1 MIAQL
6 QKHVRLWFLTAIAL
20 LAAVP
25 PAIARDFTYEY
36 AGQTLTY
43 TVLSEED
50 KTCETK
56 QGTPRIE
63 LDGQSVPAHA
73 GNDVRGAVVIPET
86 ISDGVNSYTV
96 TTIGEYSFY
105 DCYGLKSITIPSS
118 VTSIGEYSFSRCFGL
133 TSISI
138 PNSVTTIGT
147 MAFYDCSALTSIEL
161 PNSLTTIGEYSFY
174 RCIGLT
180 SIELPSSVTTIGA
193 WAFAECSE
201 LTSIELPNS
210 LTTIGESSFFTC
222 SGLKSIAIP
231 SSVTTIGAW
240 AFFGCTALTSIEI
253 PSSVTSIGGYV
264 FKKCTAMTS
273 VVYNSDAF
281 GEGLF
286 LDSPVSDLTI
296 GGTTARG
303 FDIHGLRRLTLTDN
317 VTSIGWG
324 AFSGFSGLTSLEL
337 PGSVTTIGESAF
349 YGCSGLTS
357 LEIPS
362 SVTTIGGAAFYG
374 CSGLSSIEIPNS
386 VSAIGN
392 YVFRNCDGLTSVIYN
407 SDAFGE
413 LLFLDS
419 PVSDLTIG
427 GTTVPNHMVDY
438 FGIIKES
445 LKELTLTDKVTTIGD
460 SAFVDC
466 IGLTSVGIPSS
477 VTTIGQSAFNGC
489 SSLTSIEIPSSV
501 TTIGQ
506 SAFEGCSGLSSIE
519 IPSSVT
525 TIGSSVFRY
534 CDGLT
539 SVVYNSD
546 AYGNNLFDGC
556 PISDLTI
563 GGTIAYGFGIDG
575 KGIEGLKRLTLTD
588 KVTTIRERAFYGCSG
603 LTSLEIPSSVTTI
616 GNIAFSGCTGLTSVE
631 IPDSVTTIGD
641 GAFYGCHGLTS
652 VELPNSLTTIG
663 QSTFSGCSSLTSIE
677 IPNSVSAIGGF
688 AFSGCSELTSVVYN
702 SDAFGEQLFQSSPV
716 SDLTIG
722 GNTVPNGMVFYFG
735 IKESLKVLTL
745 TDKITTIGE
754 RAFSGCSGLTSLE
767 IPSSVTTIG
776 QSAFEGC
783 SGLTSIEIPNTVS
796 AIGNYVFRN
805 CDGLTSVVYNSDA
818 FGDGLFQSSPVSD
831 LTIGGTTVPN
841 NMVGDW
847 GIRESL
853 KELMITGKVT
863 TIGDYAFRDCTALT
877 SLELPSS
884 LTTIGD
890 NAFYGCSGLT
900 SVEIPGSVITIGT
913 SAFRD
918 CTALTSL
925 ELPSSLTTIG
935 ISAFSGC
942 TGLTSVGLRSS
953 VTAISDYAFY
963 GCTALTSIELPDS
976 LTTIGNKAFSGCTSL
991 TSVGLR
997 SSVTTIG
1004 NHAFYGCTALTSI
1017 EFPGSITTIGERAFY
1032 ACSGLT
1038 SIEIPSSVTTIGS
1051 YAFCVCSN
1059 LTSVIYNSDA
1069 YAEGIF
1075 NSCYQV
1081 TDVTFGGTTIPNKV
1095 ADTLFGSESYI
1106 KTRLKNITFTD
1117 NVSSIGEQAFE
1128 GCGNIETISFA
1139 SVTPPEANQNEFSEL
1154 WRSARIVVPG
1164 DALTTYLDSAPYNRF
1179 YKWGTVE
1186 EPEGY
1191 SDGVFAYVFTEN
1203 PPAAYI
1209 MADESYR
1216 EAGPA
1221 LTVPLRTNKGTTIY
1235 PIKGILPGAFHYC
1248 TNLNSVKIG
1257 NNVELI
1263 GYNAF
1268 ASCNALTSVEIPNS
1282 VITIGGGAF
1291 NGCSGL
1297 TSIEIPNSVTTIGDT
1312 AFSNCYGLTSLEIPN
1327 SVATIGYGAFMG
1339 NYKVSEL
1346 TLSSGLK
1353 TIGVAAFQGCARITD
1368 VVIPPFVT
1376 EIGASAFAGTGLKTV
1391 KIGCRVTSIG
1401 ANAFAQV
1408 NDMTGIYVTAMAP
1421 PTAENTSFSNYS
1433 MPLYVVPG
1441 TISLYENA
1449 SPCWYRFYD
1458 EGSISEQTPVTEVTV
1473 EDMLLAGAK
1482 PGDTFQIK
1490 SGVVPAE
1497 ATLPHLFYVS
1507 SNPDVVQV
1515 THEGLVTIMEPQA
1528 TNDEEIE
1535 TYSYREPADVE
1546 IRVYSMYDDVAPAVI
1561 KFDISTGVDDIVI
1574 GDASGEIDRSLPYEV
1589 YNLNG
1594 QMVGTDRSNLAN
1606 GIYIVR
1612 QGSKVQKIAV
1622 K

>member
-1 MIAQL
+1 MRYIPPTHSFSTSLIPPHTNHKSPKQNTRQMIAQL

-56 QGTPRIE
+56 QGANNY
-63 LDGQSVPAHA
+63 S
-73 GNDVRGAVVIPET
+73 GNYVRGEVIIPECVF
-86 ISDGVNSYTV
+86 DGADTYTV
-96 TTIGEYSFY
+96 TTIGENSFY
-105 DCYGLKSITIPSS
+105 HQTGLTSVKIPNTVITIGSNAFYRCEDLTSIEIPSS
-118 VTSIGEYSFSRCFGL
+118 VTIIGDKAFMSCTGL
-133 TSISI
+133 TSIEI
-138 PNSVTTIGT
+138 HNSVTTIGSF
-147 MAFYDCSALTSIEL
+147 AFWNCKALTSIE
-161 PNSLTTIGEYSFY
+161 
-174 RCIGLT
+174 
-180 SIELPSSVTTIGA
+180 
-193 WAFAECSE
+193 
-201 LTSIELPNS
+201 
-210 LTTIGESSFFTC
+210 
-222 SGLKSIAIP
+222 IP
-231 SSVTTIGAW
+231 SSVTTIGER
-240 AFFGCTALTSIEI
+240 AFAECYGLTSIEI
-253 PSSVTSIGGYV
+253 PSSVTSIGSSA
-264 FKKCTAMTS
+264 FQSCTSLSSVIYNCDVTGNNLFLNSPVRDFTFGGAVVPDEMVRLLCINSVEDFTFSSPVTTIGKSAFSGISGLTSIEIPNTVTTIGESAFSGSPGLTSIEIPSTVTTIGKNAFWGCSNLTS
-273 VVYNSDAF
+273 VINNSDAYAIDMF
-281 GEGLF
+281 VN
-286 LDSPVSDLTI
+286 SPVSDLTI
-296 GGTTARG
+296 GGTIVPDFMAR
-303 FDIHGLRRLTLTDN
+303 DIGVWESLKRLTLTDKVIASGEHAFDGCTGLISVKIPN
-317 VTSIGWG
+317 TVITIGSN
-324 AFSGFSGLTSLEL
+324 AFKSCVGLTSVGL
-337 PGSVTTIGESAF
+337 PGSVTTICNKAFYGCTGLTSVAIPNSVTTIGESAF
-349 YGCSGLTS
+349 WGCTGL
-357 LEIPS
+357 
-362 SVTTIGGAAFYG
+362 
-374 CSGLSSIEIPNS
+374 N
-386 VSAIGN
+386 
-392 YVFRNCDGLTSVIYN
+392 
-407 SDAFGE
+407 
-413 LLFLDS
+413 
-419 PVSDLTIG
+419 
-427 GTTVPNHMVDY
+427 
-438 FGIIKES
+438 
-445 LKELTLTDKVTTIGD
+445 
-460 SAFVDC
+460 
-466 IGLTSVGIPSS
+466 
-477 VTTIGQSAFNGC
+477 
-489 SSLTSIEIPSSV
+489 SIEIPSSV
-501 TTIGQ
+501 TTIGKW
-506 SAFEGCSGLSSIE
+506 AFARCSN
-519 IPSSVT
+519 
-525 TIGSSVFRY
+525 
-534 CDGLT
+534 LT

-546 AYGNNLFDGC
+546 ACESSIF
-556 PISDLTI
+556 
-563 GGTIAYGFGIDG
+563 
-575 KGIEGLKRLTLTD
+575 TD
-588 KVTTIRERAFYGCSG
+588 
-603 LTSLEIPSSVTTI
+603 
-616 GNIAFSGCTGLTSVE
+616 
-631 IPDSVTTIGD
+631 
-641 GAFYGCHGLTS
+641 
-652 VELPNSLTTIG
+652 
-663 QSTFSGCSSLTSIE
+663 
-677 IPNSVSAIGGF
+677 
-688 AFSGCSELTSVVYN
+688 
-702 SDAFGEQLFQSSPV
+702 SPV

-722 GNTVPNGMVFYFG
+722 MATVPELMATHFG
-735 IKESLKVLTL
+735 IVASLIRLSF
-745 TDKITTIGE
+745 TD
-754 RAFSGCSGLTSLE
+754 
-767 IPSSVTTIG
+767 
-776 QSAFEGC
+776 
-783 SGLTSIEIPNTVS
+783 
-796 AIGNYVFRN
+796 
-805 CDGLTSVVYNSDA
+805 
-818 FGDGLFQSSPVSD
+818 
-831 LTIGGTTVPN
+831 
-841 NMVGDW
+841 
-847 GIRESL
+847 
-853 KELMITGKVT
+853 KVT
-863 TIGDYAFRDCTALT
+863 TIGEDAF
-877 SLELPSS
+877 
-884 LTTIGD
+884 
-890 NAFYGCSGLT
+890 NGCVGLT
-900 SVEIPGSVITIGT
+900 SVDLPG
-913 SAFRD
+913 
-918 CTALTSL
+918 
-925 ELPSSLTTIG
+925 
-935 ISAFSGC
+935 
-942 TGLTSVGLRSS
+942 
-953 VTAISDYAFY
+953 
-963 GCTALTSIELPDS
+963 
-976 LTTIGNKAFSGCTSL
+976 
-991 TSVGLR
+991 
-997 SSVTTIG
+997 SVTTIG
-1004 NHAFYGCTALTSI
+1004 NSAFYGCT
-1017 EFPGSITTIGERAFY
+1017 
-1032 ACSGLT
+1032 GLT
-1038 SIEIPSSVTTIGS
+1038 SIEIPSSVTTIG
-1051 YAFCVCSN
+1051 
-1059 LTSVIYNSDA
+1059 
-1069 YAEGIF
+1069 
-1075 NSCYQV
+1075 
-1081 TDVTFGGTTIPNKV
+1081 KW
-1095 ADTLFGSESYI
+1095 
-1106 KTRLKNITFTD
+1106 
-1117 NVSSIGEQAFE
+1117 AFE

-1164 DALTTYLDSAPYNRF
+1164 DALTTYLDFAPYNRF

-1186 EPEGY
+1186 EPEGH

-1297 TSIEIPNSVTTIGDT
+1297 TSIEIPNSVTTIGYN

-1346 TLSSGLK
+1346 TLGSGLK

>member
-20 LAAVP
+20 LAVVP

-56 QGTPRIE
+56 AGYTP
-63 LDGQSVPAHA
+63 SA
-73 GNDVRGAVVIPET
+73 GNPVSGAVVIPET
-86 ISDGVNSYTV
+86 VSDGTDTYTV
-96 TTIGEYSFY
+96 TTIGENSFY
-105 DCYGLKSITIPSS
+105 YQTGLTSVKIPNTVITIGSNAFYRCEDLTSIEIPSS
-118 VTSIGEYSFSRCFGL
+118 VTIIGDKAFTSCTGL
-133 TSISI
+133 TSIEI
-138 PNSVTTIGT
+138 HNSVTTIGSF
-147 MAFYDCSALTSIEL
+147 AFWNCKALTSIE
-161 PNSLTTIGEYSFY
+161 
-174 RCIGLT
+174 
-180 SIELPSSVTTIGA
+180 
-193 WAFAECSE
+193 
-201 LTSIELPNS
+201 
-210 LTTIGESSFFTC
+210 
-222 SGLKSIAIP
+222 IP
-231 SSVTTIGAW
+231 SSVTTIGER
-240 AFFGCTALTSIEI
+240 AFAECYGLTSIEI
-253 PSSVTSIGGYV
+253 PSSVTSIGSSA
-264 FKKCTAMTS
+264 FQSCTSLSSVIYNCDVTGNNLFLNSPVRDFTFGGAVVPDEMVRLLCIYSVEDFTFSSPVTTIGKSAFSGISGLTSIEIPNTVTTIGESAFSGSPGLTSIEIPSTVTTIGKNAFWGCSNLTS
-273 VVYNSDAF
+273 VINNSDAYAIDMF
-281 GEGLF
+281 VN
-286 LDSPVSDLTI
+286 SPVSDLTI
-296 GGTTARG
+296 GGTIVPDFMAR
-303 FDIHGLRRLTLTDN
+303 DIGVWESLKRLTLTDK
-317 VTSIGWG
+317 VIAIGEH
-324 AFSGFSGLTSLEL
+324 AFDGCTGLISVKIPNTVITIGSNAFKSCVGLTSVGL
-337 PGSVTTIGESAF
+337 PGSVTTIGNKAF
-349 YGCSGLTS
+349 YGCTGLTS
-357 LEIPS
+357 
-362 SVTTIGGAAFYG
+362 VA
-374 CSGLSSIEIPNS
+374 IPNS
-386 VSAIGN
+386 VK
-392 YVFRNCDGLTSVIYN
+392 
-407 SDAFGE
+407 
-413 LLFLDS
+413 
-419 PVSDLTIG
+419 TIG
-427 GTTVPNHMVDY
+427 
-438 FGIIKES
+438 E
-445 LKELTLTDKVTTIGD
+445 
-460 SAFVDC
+460 SAFWGC
-466 IGLTSVGIPSS
+466 TGL
-477 VTTIGQSAFNGC
+477 N
-489 SSLTSIEIPSSV
+489 SIEIPSSV
-501 TTIGQ
+501 TTIGGW
-506 SAFEGCSGLSSIE
+506 AFAGCSN
-519 IPSSVT
+519 
-525 TIGSSVFRY
+525 
-534 CDGLT
+534 LT
-539 SVVYNSD
+539 SVVYNSE
-546 AYGNNLFDGC
+546 AC
-556 PISDLTI
+556 ES
-563 GGTIAYGFGIDG
+563 GIFKD
-575 KGIEGLKRLTLTD
+575 
-588 KVTTIRERAFYGCSG
+588 
-603 LTSLEIPSSVTTI
+603 
-616 GNIAFSGCTGLTSVE
+616 
-631 IPDSVTTIGD
+631 
-641 GAFYGCHGLTS
+641 
-652 VELPNSLTTIG
+652 
-663 QSTFSGCSSLTSIE
+663 
-677 IPNSVSAIGGF
+677 
-688 AFSGCSELTSVVYN
+688 
-702 SDAFGEQLFQSSPV
+702 SPV

-722 GNTVPNGMVFYFG
+722 M
-735 IKESLKVLTL
+735 
-745 TDKITTIGE
+745 
-754 RAFSGCSGLTSLE
+754 
-767 IPSSVTTIG
+767 
-776 QSAFEGC
+776 
-783 SGLTSIEIPNTVS
+783 
-796 AIGNYVFRN
+796 
-805 CDGLTSVVYNSDA
+805 
-818 FGDGLFQSSPVSD
+818 
-831 LTIGGTTVPN
+831 TTVPKS
-841 NMVGDW
+841 MATHF
-847 GIRESL
+847 GIVASL
-853 KELMITGKVT
+853 IRLSFTDKVT
-863 TIGDYAFRDCTALT
+863 TIGEDAF
-877 SLELPSS
+877 
-884 LTTIGD
+884 
-890 NAFYGCSGLT
+890 NGCVGLT
-900 SVEIPGSVITIGT
+900 SVDLPGSV
-913 SAFRD
+913 
-918 CTALTSL
+918 
-925 ELPSSLTTIG
+925 TTLG
-935 ISAFSGC
+935 NS
-942 TGLTSVGLRSS
+942 
-953 VTAISDYAFY
+953 AFY
-963 GCTALTSIELPDS
+963 GCT
-976 LTTIGNKAFSGCTSL
+976 
-991 TSVGLR
+991 
-997 SSVTTIG
+997 
-1004 NHAFYGCTALTSI
+1004 
-1017 EFPGSITTIGERAFY
+1017 
-1032 ACSGLT
+1032 GLT
-1038 SIEIPSSVTTIGS
+1038 SIEIPSSVTTIG
-1051 YAFCVCSN
+1051 
-1059 LTSVIYNSDA
+1059 
-1069 YAEGIF
+1069 
-1075 NSCYQV
+1075 
-1081 TDVTFGGTTIPNKV
+1081 KW
-1095 ADTLFGSESYI
+1095 
-1106 KTRLKNITFTD
+1106 
-1117 NVSSIGEQAFE
+1117 AFE

-1164 DALTTYLDSAPYNRF
+1164 DALTTYLDFAPYNRF

-1186 EPEGY
+1186 EPEGH

-1346 TLSSGLK
+1346 TLGSGLK

-1401 ANAFAQV
+1401 ANAFAQM

-1473 EDMLLAGAK
+1473 EDMLLAGAN

>member
-20 LAAVP
+20 LAVVP

-56 QGTPRIE
+56 AGYTP
-63 LDGQSVPAHA
+63 SA
-73 GNDVRGAVVIPET
+73 GNPVSGAVVIPET
-86 ISDGVNSYTV
+86 VSDGTDTYTV
-96 TTIGEYSFY
+96 IQIGVYAFYGCSDLTSITIPNSITTIGNLAFNGCS
-105 DCYGLKSITIPSS
+105 GLSSITIPSS
-118 VTSIGEYSFSRCFGL
+118 I
-133 TSISI
+133 
-138 PNSVTTIGT
+138 
-147 MAFYDCSALTSIEL
+147 
-161 PNSLTTIGEYSFY
+161 
-174 RCIGLT
+174 
-180 SIELPSSVTTIGA
+180 
-193 WAFAECSE
+193 
-201 LTSIELPNS
+201 
-210 LTTIGESSFFTC
+210 TTIGES
-222 SGLKSIAIP
+222 
-231 SSVTTIGAW
+231 
-240 AFFGCTALTSIEI
+240 
-253 PSSVTSIGGYV
+253 
-264 FKKCTAMTS
+264 
-273 VVYNSDAF
+273 
-281 GEGLF
+281 
-286 LDSPVSDLTI
+286 
-296 GGTTARG
+296 
-303 FDIHGLRRLTLTDN
+303 
-317 VTSIGWG
+317 
-324 AFSGFSGLTSLEL
+324 
-337 PGSVTTIGESAF
+337 
-349 YGCSGLTS
+349 
-357 LEIPS
+357 
-362 SVTTIGGAAFYG
+362 AFYG

-386 VSAIGN
+386 VTEIGN
-392 YVFRNCDGLTSVIYN
+392 YVFSNCHGLISVIYN
-407 SDAFGE
+407 SDALGE
-413 LLFLDS
+413 GLFQNS
-419 PVSDLTIG
+419 PVRDLTFGGTTASNIGIQGLKNITFTNNVTSIGDYAFSSCSELISVEIPESVTIIGEGAFARCIRLTSIQIPNSVTSIGNSVFSNCSNLTSVEIPNSVTAIGNRTFEQCSKLTFVEIPNSITSIGEFAFQSCSELTTVEIPNSVTSIGNGAFHYCSRLISMEIPNSVTTVGHSVFNDCSNLTKVVYNSDAAPASVLFYNSPITDFTFG
-427 GTTVPNHMVDY
+427 GTTVPENMAAL
-438 FGIIKES
+438 FGIKGLKSLTITDNVTSIGYRAFAGCTGLTYVEIPYSVTTIKHGVFSGCSNLTKVVYNSDAIPSPS
-445 LKELTLTDKVTTIGD
+445 LGDSFDGCPITNFTFGGTTVPKDMAALFGIKGLENLTLTLTDNVTKINDLAFNECAGLISVKISNSVSTISRNSFSGCTGLTSIEIPNSVITIGDYAFSGCTGLTTATLSDSVEEIGGHAFSDCSGLISVKIPNSVTTID
-460 SAFVDC
+460 SGVFSGCTGLTSIEIPNSVTTIDYGAFSGC
-466 IGLTSVGIPSS
+466 TGLTSVKLPDSVEKIGVYAFSDCTGLKSVQFSDSMTTILGNAFSGCTSLTSIEIPNSVTAIGNHTFSNCTALTSVVYNSNAYHNYIFQNAPIIDFTFGGTTVPDEMTEYFGIKGLKRLTLTDNVTVIGKYAFNSCVGLTSIEIPNS
-477 VTTIGQSAFNGC
+477 VTTIGEDAFYGC
-489 SSLTSIEIPSSV
+489 TGLTSIEIPSSI
-501 TTIGQ
+501 TTIGK
-506 SAFEGCSGLSSIE
+506 SAFDCCS
-519 IPSSVT
+519 
-525 TIGSSVFRY
+525 
-534 CDGLT
+534 GLT

-546 AYGNNLFDGC
+546 AYAMDIFRRC
-556 PISDLTI
+556 SISDFTF
-563 GGTIAYGFGIDG
+563 GGSAVPESMASIFGILD
-575 KGIEGLKRLTLTD
+575 LQRLTLTD
-588 KVTTIRERAFYGCSG
+588 NVTSIGKEAFRGCSG
-603 LTSLEIPSSVTTI
+603 I
-616 GNIAFSGCTGLTSVE
+616 N
-631 IPDSVTTIGD
+631 
-641 GAFYGCHGLTS
+641 
-652 VELPNSLTTIG
+652 
-663 QSTFSGCSSLTSIE
+663 SIE
-677 IPNSVSAIGGF
+677 IPNSV
-688 AFSGCSELTSVVYN
+688 
-702 SDAFGEQLFQSSPV
+702 
-716 SDLTIG
+716 
-722 GNTVPNGMVFYFG
+722 
-735 IKESLKVLTL
+735 
-745 TDKITTIGE
+745 TT
-754 RAFSGCSGLTSLE
+754 
-767 IPSSVTTIG
+767 
-776 QSAFEGC
+776 
-783 SGLTSIEIPNTVS
+783 
-796 AIGNYVFRN
+796 
-805 CDGLTSVVYNSDA
+805 
-818 FGDGLFQSSPVSD
+818 
-831 LTIGGTTVPN
+831 
-841 NMVGDW
+841 
-847 GIRESL
+847 
-853 KELMITGKVT
+853 
-863 TIGDYAFRDCTALT
+863 
-877 SLELPSS
+877 
-884 LTTIGD
+884 
-890 NAFYGCSGLT
+890 
-900 SVEIPGSVITIGT
+900 
-913 SAFRD
+913 
-918 CTALTSL
+918 
-925 ELPSSLTTIG
+925 
-935 ISAFSGC
+935 
-942 TGLTSVGLRSS
+942 
-953 VTAISDYAFY
+953 
-963 GCTALTSIELPDS
+963 
-976 LTTIGNKAFSGCTSL
+976 
-991 TSVGLR
+991 
-997 SSVTTIG
+997 
-1004 NHAFYGCTALTSI
+1004 
-1017 EFPGSITTIGERAFY
+1017 
-1032 ACSGLT
+1032 
-1038 SIEIPSSVTTIGS
+1038 
-1051 YAFCVCSN
+1051 
-1059 LTSVIYNSDA
+1059 
-1069 YAEGIF
+1069 
-1075 NSCYQV
+1075 
-1081 TDVTFGGTTIPNKV
+1081 
-1095 ADTLFGSESYI
+1095 
-1106 KTRLKNITFTD
+1106 
-1117 NVSSIGEQAFE
+1117 IGEQAFA
-1128 GCGNIETISFA
+1128 GCGNIETITFA

-1164 DALTTYLDSAPYNRF
+1164 DALTTYLDFAPYNRF

-1186 EPEGY
+1186 EPEGH

-1346 TLSSGLK
+1346 TLGSGLK

-1401 ANAFAQV
+1401 ANAFAQM

-1421 PTAENTSFSNYS
+1421 PTAENTSFNNYS

-1473 EDMLLAGAK
+1473 EDMLLAGAN

>member
-56 QGTPRIE
+56 QGANNY
-63 LDGQSVPAHA
+63 S
-73 GNDVRGAVVIPET
+73 GNYVRGEVIIPECVF
-86 ISDGVNSYTV
+86 DGADTYTV
-96 TTIGEYSFY
+96 TTIGENSFY
-105 DCYGLKSITIPSS
+105 YQTGLTSVKIPNTVITIGSNAFYRCEDLTSIEIPSS
-118 VTSIGEYSFSRCFGL
+118 VTIIGDKAFTSCTGL
-133 TSISI
+133 TSIEI
-138 PNSVTTIGT
+138 HNSVTTIGSF
-147 MAFYDCSALTSIEL
+147 AFWNCKALTSIE
-161 PNSLTTIGEYSFY
+161 
-174 RCIGLT
+174 
-180 SIELPSSVTTIGA
+180 
-193 WAFAECSE
+193 
-201 LTSIELPNS
+201 
-210 LTTIGESSFFTC
+210 
-222 SGLKSIAIP
+222 IP
-231 SSVTTIGAW
+231 SSVTTIGER
-240 AFFGCTALTSIEI
+240 AFAECYGLTSIEI
-253 PSSVTSIGGYV
+253 PSSVTSIGSSA
-264 FKKCTAMTS
+264 FQSCTSLSSVIYNCDVTGNNLFLNSPVRDFTFGGAVVPDEMVRLLCINSVEDFTFSSPVTTIGERAFSGISGLTSIEIPNTVTTIGESAFSGSPGLTSIEIPSTVTTIGKNAFWGCSNLTS
-273 VVYNSDAF
+273 VINNSDAYAIDMF
-281 GEGLF
+281 VN
-286 LDSPVSDLTI
+286 SPVSDLTI
-296 GGTTARG
+296 GGTIVPDFMAR
-303 FDIHGLRRLTLTDN
+303 DIGVWESLKRLTLTDK
-317 VTSIGWG
+317 VIAIGEH
-324 AFSGFSGLTSLEL
+324 AFDGCTGLISVKIPNTVITIGSNAFKSCVGLTSVGL
-337 PGSVTTIGESAF
+337 PGSVTTIGNKAF
-349 YGCSGLTS
+349 YGCTGLTS
-357 LEIPS
+357 
-362 SVTTIGGAAFYG
+362 VA
-374 CSGLSSIEIPNS
+374 IPNS
-386 VSAIGN
+386 VK
-392 YVFRNCDGLTSVIYN
+392 
-407 SDAFGE
+407 
-413 LLFLDS
+413 
-419 PVSDLTIG
+419 TIG
-427 GTTVPNHMVDY
+427 
-438 FGIIKES
+438 E
-445 LKELTLTDKVTTIGD
+445 
-460 SAFVDC
+460 SAFWGC
-466 IGLTSVGIPSS
+466 TGL
-477 VTTIGQSAFNGC
+477 N
-489 SSLTSIEIPSSV
+489 SIEIPSSV
-501 TTIGQ
+501 TTIGEW
-506 SAFEGCSGLSSIE
+506 AFARCSN
-519 IPSSVT
+519 
-525 TIGSSVFRY
+525 
-534 CDGLT
+534 LT

-546 AYGNNLFDGC
+546 ACESSIF
-556 PISDLTI
+556 
-563 GGTIAYGFGIDG
+563 
-575 KGIEGLKRLTLTD
+575 TD
-588 KVTTIRERAFYGCSG
+588 
-603 LTSLEIPSSVTTI
+603 
-616 GNIAFSGCTGLTSVE
+616 
-631 IPDSVTTIGD
+631 
-641 GAFYGCHGLTS
+641 
-652 VELPNSLTTIG
+652 
-663 QSTFSGCSSLTSIE
+663 
-677 IPNSVSAIGGF
+677 
-688 AFSGCSELTSVVYN
+688 
-702 SDAFGEQLFQSSPV
+702 SPV

-722 GNTVPNGMVFYFG
+722 MATVPELMAHHFG
-735 IKESLKVLTL
+735 IVPSLIRLSFADKV
-745 TDKITTIGE
+745 TTIG
-754 RAFSGCSGLTSLE
+754 RNAFSGCASLTSVDLPGSVTTLGNSAFYGCAGLTSAT
-767 IPSSVTTIG
+767 IPNSVTTIG
-776 QSAFEGC
+776 E
-783 SGLTSIEIPNTVS
+783 
-796 AIGNYVFRN
+796 
-805 CDGLTSVVYNSDA
+805 
-818 FGDGLFQSSPVSD
+818 
-831 LTIGGTTVPN
+831 
-841 NMVGDW
+841 
-847 GIRESL
+847 
-853 KELMITGKVT
+853 
-863 TIGDYAFRDCTALT
+863 
-877 SLELPSS
+877 
-884 LTTIGD
+884 
-890 NAFYGCSGLT
+890 
-900 SVEIPGSVITIGT
+900 
-913 SAFRD
+913 
-918 CTALTSL
+918 
-925 ELPSSLTTIG
+925 
-935 ISAFSGC
+935 SAFSGC
-942 TGLTSVGLRSS
+942 T
-953 VTAISDYAFY
+953 
-963 GCTALTSIELPDS
+963 
-976 LTTIGNKAFSGCTSL
+976 
-991 TSVGLR
+991 
-997 SSVTTIG
+997 
-1004 NHAFYGCTALTSI
+1004 
-1017 EFPGSITTIGERAFY
+1017 
-1032 ACSGLT
+1032 GLT
-1038 SIEIPSSVTTIGS
+1038 SIEIPSSVTTIGGW
-1051 YAFCVCSN
+1051 AFAGCSN
-1059 LTSVIYNSDA
+1059 LTSVVYNSEA
-1069 YAEGIF
+1069 CESGIF
-1075 NSCYQV
+1075 KDSPV
-1081 TDVTFGGTTIPNKV
+1081 SDLTIGMTTVPKSMATHFGIVASLIRLSFTDKVTTIGEDAFNGCVGLTSVDLPGSV
-1095 ADTLFGSESYI
+1095 TTLGNSAFYGCTGLTSIEI
-1106 KTRLKNITFTD
+1106 P
-1117 NVSSIGEQAFE
+1117 SSVTTIGKWAFE
-1128 GCGNIETISFA
+1128 GCDNIETITFA

-1154 WRSARIVVPG
+1154 WRSARIVIPG
-1164 DALTTYLDSAPYNRF
+1164 DALTTYLDFAPYNRF

-1186 EPEGY
+1186 EPEGH

-1346 TLSSGLK
+1346 TLGSGLK
-1353 TIGVAAFQGCARITD
+1353 TIGVAAFQGCTRITD

-1458 EGSISEQTPVTEVTV
+1458 DGSISEQTPVTEVTV

>member
-1 MIAQL
+1 M
-6 QKHVRLWFLTAIAL
+6 RLWFLTAIAL

-56 QGTPRIE
+56 QGANNY
-63 LDGQSVPAHA
+63 S
-73 GNDVRGAVVIPET
+73 GNYVRGEVIIPECVF
-86 ISDGVNSYTV
+86 DGADTYTV
-96 TTIGEYSFY
+96 TTIGENSFY
-105 DCYGLKSITIPSS
+105 HQTGLTSVKIPNTVITIGSNAFYRCEDLTSIEIPSS
-118 VTSIGEYSFSRCFGL
+118 VTIIGDKAFMSCTGL
-133 TSISI
+133 TSIEI
-138 PNSVTTIGT
+138 HNSVTTIGSF
-147 MAFYDCSALTSIEL
+147 AFWNCKALTSIE
-161 PNSLTTIGEYSFY
+161 
-174 RCIGLT
+174 
-180 SIELPSSVTTIGA
+180 
-193 WAFAECSE
+193 
-201 LTSIELPNS
+201 
-210 LTTIGESSFFTC
+210 
-222 SGLKSIAIP
+222 IP
-231 SSVTTIGAW
+231 SSVTTIGER
-240 AFFGCTALTSIEI
+240 AFAECYGLTSIEI
-253 PSSVTSIGGYV
+253 PSSVTSIGSSA
-264 FKKCTAMTS
+264 FQSCTSLSSVIYNCDVTGNNLFLNSPVRDFTFGGAVVPDEMVRLLCINSVEDFTFSSPVTTIGKSAFSGISGLTSIEIPNTVTTIGESAFSGSPGLTSIEIPSTVTTIGKNAFWGCSNLTS
-273 VVYNSDAF
+273 VINNSDAYAIDMF
-281 GEGLF
+281 VN
-286 LDSPVSDLTI
+286 SPVSDLTI
-296 GGTTARG
+296 GGTIVPDFMAR
-303 FDIHGLRRLTLTDN
+303 DIGVWESLKRLTLTDK
-317 VTSIGWG
+317 VIAIGEH
-324 AFSGFSGLTSLEL
+324 AFDGCTGLISVKIPNTVITIGSNAFKSCVGLTSVGL
-337 PGSVTTIGESAF
+337 PGSVTTICNKAFYGCTGLTSVAIPNSVTTIGESAF
-349 YGCSGLTS
+349 WGCTGL
-357 LEIPS
+357 
-362 SVTTIGGAAFYG
+362 
-374 CSGLSSIEIPNS
+374 N
-386 VSAIGN
+386 
-392 YVFRNCDGLTSVIYN
+392 
-407 SDAFGE
+407 
-413 LLFLDS
+413 
-419 PVSDLTIG
+419 
-427 GTTVPNHMVDY
+427 
-438 FGIIKES
+438 
-445 LKELTLTDKVTTIGD
+445 
-460 SAFVDC
+460 
-466 IGLTSVGIPSS
+466 
-477 VTTIGQSAFNGC
+477 
-489 SSLTSIEIPSSV
+489 SIEIPSSV
-501 TTIGQ
+501 TTIGKW
-506 SAFEGCSGLSSIE
+506 AFARCSN
-519 IPSSVT
+519 
-525 TIGSSVFRY
+525 
-534 CDGLT
+534 LT

-546 AYGNNLFDGC
+546 ACESSIF
-556 PISDLTI
+556 
-563 GGTIAYGFGIDG
+563 
-575 KGIEGLKRLTLTD
+575 TD
-588 KVTTIRERAFYGCSG
+588 
-603 LTSLEIPSSVTTI
+603 
-616 GNIAFSGCTGLTSVE
+616 
-631 IPDSVTTIGD
+631 
-641 GAFYGCHGLTS
+641 
-652 VELPNSLTTIG
+652 
-663 QSTFSGCSSLTSIE
+663 
-677 IPNSVSAIGGF
+677 
-688 AFSGCSELTSVVYN
+688 
-702 SDAFGEQLFQSSPV
+702 SPV

-722 GNTVPNGMVFYFG
+722 MATVPELMAHHFG
-735 IKESLKVLTL
+735 IVPSLIRLSF
-745 TDKITTIGE
+745 TD
-754 RAFSGCSGLTSLE
+754 
-767 IPSSVTTIG
+767 
-776 QSAFEGC
+776 
-783 SGLTSIEIPNTVS
+783 
-796 AIGNYVFRN
+796 
-805 CDGLTSVVYNSDA
+805 
-818 FGDGLFQSSPVSD
+818 
-831 LTIGGTTVPN
+831 
-841 NMVGDW
+841 
-847 GIRESL
+847 
-853 KELMITGKVT
+853 KVT
-863 TIGDYAFRDCTALT
+863 TIGEDAF
-877 SLELPSS
+877 
-884 LTTIGD
+884 
-890 NAFYGCSGLT
+890 NGCVGLT
-900 SVEIPGSVITIGT
+900 SVDLPG
-913 SAFRD
+913 
-918 CTALTSL
+918 
-925 ELPSSLTTIG
+925 
-935 ISAFSGC
+935 
-942 TGLTSVGLRSS
+942 
-953 VTAISDYAFY
+953 
-963 GCTALTSIELPDS
+963 
-976 LTTIGNKAFSGCTSL
+976 
-991 TSVGLR
+991 
-997 SSVTTIG
+997 SVTTIG
-1004 NHAFYGCTALTSI
+1004 NSAFYGCT
-1017 EFPGSITTIGERAFY
+1017 
-1032 ACSGLT
+1032 GLT
-1038 SIEIPSSVTTIGS
+1038 SIEIPSSVTTIG
-1051 YAFCVCSN
+1051 
-1059 LTSVIYNSDA
+1059 
-1069 YAEGIF
+1069 
-1075 NSCYQV
+1075 
-1081 TDVTFGGTTIPNKV
+1081 KW
-1095 ADTLFGSESYI
+1095 
-1106 KTRLKNITFTD
+1106 
-1117 NVSSIGEQAFE
+1117 AFE

-1164 DALTTYLDSAPYNRF
+1164 DALTTYLDFAPYNRF

-1186 EPEGY
+1186 EPEGH

-1297 TSIEIPNSVTTIGDT
+1297 TSIEIPNSVTTIGYN

-1346 TLSSGLK
+1346 TLGSGLK

>member
-56 QGTPRIE
+56 QGANNY
-63 LDGQSVPAHA
+63 S
-73 GNDVRGAVVIPET
+73 GNYVRGEVIIPECVF
-86 ISDGVNSYTV
+86 DGADTYTV
-96 TTIGEYSFY
+96 TTIGENSFY
-105 DCYGLKSITIPSS
+105 YQTGLTSVKIPNTVITIGSNAFYRCEDLTSIEIPSS
-118 VTSIGEYSFSRCFGL
+118 VTIIGDKAFTSCTGL
-133 TSISI
+133 TSIEI
-138 PNSVTTIGT
+138 HNSVTTIGSF
-147 MAFYDCSALTSIEL
+147 AFWNCKALTSIE
-161 PNSLTTIGEYSFY
+161 
-174 RCIGLT
+174 
-180 SIELPSSVTTIGA
+180 
-193 WAFAECSE
+193 
-201 LTSIELPNS
+201 
-210 LTTIGESSFFTC
+210 
-222 SGLKSIAIP
+222 IP
-231 SSVTTIGAW
+231 SSVTTIGER
-240 AFFGCTALTSIEI
+240 AFAECYGLTSIEI
-253 PSSVTSIGGYV
+253 PSSVTSIGSSA
-264 FKKCTAMTS
+264 FQSCTSLSS
-273 VVYNSDAF
+273 VIYNCDVT
-281 GEGLF
+281 GNNLF
-286 LDSPVSDLTI
+286 LNSPVRDFTF
-296 GGTTARG
+296 GGAVVP
-303 FDIHGLRRLTLTDN
+303 DEMVRLLCINSVEDFT
-317 VTSIGWG
+317 
-324 AFSGFSGLTSLEL
+324 FSS
-337 PGSVTTIGESAF
+337 PVTTIGERAF
-349 YGCSGLTS
+349 WGCTGL
-357 LEIPS
+357 
-362 SVTTIGGAAFYG
+362 
-374 CSGLSSIEIPNS
+374 N
-386 VSAIGN
+386 
-392 YVFRNCDGLTSVIYN
+392 
-407 SDAFGE
+407 
-413 LLFLDS
+413 
-419 PVSDLTIG
+419 
-427 GTTVPNHMVDY
+427 
-438 FGIIKES
+438 
-445 LKELTLTDKVTTIGD
+445 
-460 SAFVDC
+460 
-466 IGLTSVGIPSS
+466 
-477 VTTIGQSAFNGC
+477 
-489 SSLTSIEIPSSV
+489 SIEIPSSV
-501 TTIGQ
+501 TTIGEW
-506 SAFEGCSGLSSIE
+506 AFARCSN
-519 IPSSVT
+519 
-525 TIGSSVFRY
+525 
-534 CDGLT
+534 LT

-546 AYGNNLFDGC
+546 AYEPSLFTDS
-556 PISDLTI
+556 PVSDLTF
-563 GGTIAYGFGIDG
+563 GGTTVPENIAYSFGFRGS
-575 KGIEGLKRLTLTD
+575 LKRLTLTD
-588 KVTTIRERAFYGCSG
+588 R
-603 LTSLEIPSSVTTI
+603 VTTI
-616 GNIAFSGCTGLTSVE
+616 GERAFENC
-631 IPDSVTTIGD
+631 
-641 GAFYGCHGLTS
+641 AGLTS
-652 VELPNSLTTIG
+652 VELPNSLISIGLRAFYSCTGLTSVAIPNSVTTIG
-663 QSTFSGCSSLTSIE
+663 DSAFSNCTGLTSVDLPKSLISIGFRAFDSCIGLTSVEIPNSVTTIGEGAFWECTGLTSIE
-677 IPNSVSAIGGF
+677 IPSSVITIGNSVFLSCTNLTSVIYNSNAYGLDLFLDCPVSDLTFGCTTVPDNIAYRFNIRGSLKRLALTDKVITIGDD
-688 AFSGCSELTSVVYN
+688 AFSSCSGLTSIEIPGSVTTIGMAAFSNCSNLTSVVYN
-702 SDAFGEQLFQSSPV
+702 SDAYNYSIFSNSPV
-716 SDLTIG
+716 SDLTLGGTSVPDYMAHTIG
-722 GNTVPNGMVFYFG
+722 VQ
-735 IKESLKVLTL
+735 ESLERLTL
-745 TDKITTIGE
+745 TDKVKTIGKCAFQFTRLISVELPSSITTIGDN
-754 RAFSGCSGLTSLE
+754 AFD
-767 IPSSVTTIG
+767 
-776 QSAFEGC
+776 AC
-783 SGLTSIEIPNTVS
+783 SGLTSIE
-796 AIGNYVFRN
+796 
-805 CDGLTSVVYNSDA
+805 L
-818 FGDGLFQSSPVSD
+818 
-831 LTIGGTTVPN
+831 
-841 NMVGDW
+841 
-847 GIRESL
+847 
-853 KELMITGKVT
+853 
-863 TIGDYAFRDCTALT
+863 
-877 SLELPSS
+877 
-884 LTTIGD
+884 
-890 NAFYGCSGLT
+890 
-900 SVEIPGSVITIGT
+900 PGSVITIGKG
-913 SAFRD
+913 AFAS
-918 CTALTSL
+918 CT
-925 ELPSSLTTIG
+925 
-935 ISAFSGC
+935 
-942 TGLTSVGLRSS
+942 
-953 VTAISDYAFY
+953 
-963 GCTALTSIELPDS
+963 
-976 LTTIGNKAFSGCTSL
+976 
-991 TSVGLR
+991 
-997 SSVTTIG
+997 
-1004 NHAFYGCTALTSI
+1004 
-1017 EFPGSITTIGERAFY
+1017 
-1032 ACSGLT
+1032 GLT
-1038 SIEIPSSVTTIGS
+1038 SIEIPSSVTTIGNS
-1051 YAFCVCSN
+1051 AFESCTGLTSVEIPNSLTTIGSHVFNGCTSLTSVAIPSSVTTIGMVAFGNCTGLTSVELPSSVTTIGDGAFYGCSGLTSIAIPSSVTTIEGQAFEDCTGLTSVIIPGSVATIGKFAFSCCTGLTSIEIPNSVTAIEYNVFSGCSN

-1069 YAEGIF
+1069 YAEGLF
-1075 NSCYQV
+1075 HNCQV
-1081 TDVTFGGTTIPNKV
+1081 TDVTFGGTTVPNKV
-1095 ADTLFGSESYI
+1095 ADTLFSYYN
-1106 KTRLKNITFTD
+1106 KNSLKNITFTD

-1164 DALTTYLDSAPYNRF
+1164 DALTTYLDFAPYNRF

-1186 EPEGY
+1186 EPEGH

-1346 TLSSGLK
+1346 TLGSGLK

-1589 YNLNG
+1589 YDLNG

>member
-56 QGTPRIE
+56 QGANNY
-63 LDGQSVPAHA
+63 S
-73 GNDVRGAVVIPET
+73 GNYVRGEVIIPECVF
-86 ISDGVNSYTV
+86 DGADTYTV
-96 TTIGEYSFY
+96 TTIGENSFY
-105 DCYGLKSITIPSS
+105 HQTGLTSVKIPNTVITIGSNAFYRCEDLTSIEIPSS
-118 VTSIGEYSFSRCFGL
+118 VTIIGDKAFTSCTGL
-133 TSISI
+133 TSIEI
-138 PNSVTTIGT
+138 HNSVTTIGSF
-147 MAFYDCSALTSIEL
+147 AFWNCKALTSIE
-161 PNSLTTIGEYSFY
+161 
-174 RCIGLT
+174 
-180 SIELPSSVTTIGA
+180 
-193 WAFAECSE
+193 
-201 LTSIELPNS
+201 
-210 LTTIGESSFFTC
+210 
-222 SGLKSIAIP
+222 IP
-231 SSVTTIGAW
+231 SSVTTIGER
-240 AFFGCTALTSIEI
+240 AFAECYGLTSIEI
-253 PSSVTSIGGYV
+253 PSSVTSIGSSA
-264 FKKCTAMTS
+264 FQSCTSLSSVIYNCDVTGNNLFLNSPVRDFTFGGAVVPDEMVRLLCINSVEDFTFSSPVTTIGKSAFSGISGLTSIEIPNTVTTIGESAFSGSPGLTSIEIPSTVTTIGKNAFWGCSNLTS
-273 VVYNSDAF
+273 VINNSDAYAIDMF
-281 GEGLF
+281 VN
-286 LDSPVSDLTI
+286 SPVSDLTI
-296 GGTTARG
+296 GGTIVPDFMAR
-303 FDIHGLRRLTLTDN
+303 DIGVWESLKRLTLTDK
-317 VTSIGWG
+317 VIAIGEH
-324 AFSGFSGLTSLEL
+324 AFDGCTGLISVKIPNTVITIGSNAFKSCVGLTSVGL
-337 PGSVTTIGESAF
+337 PGSVTTIDNKAFYGCTGLTSVAIPNSVKTIGESAF
-349 YGCSGLTS
+349 WGCTGL
-357 LEIPS
+357 
-362 SVTTIGGAAFYG
+362 
-374 CSGLSSIEIPNS
+374 N
-386 VSAIGN
+386 
-392 YVFRNCDGLTSVIYN
+392 
-407 SDAFGE
+407 
-413 LLFLDS
+413 
-419 PVSDLTIG
+419 
-427 GTTVPNHMVDY
+427 
-438 FGIIKES
+438 
-445 LKELTLTDKVTTIGD
+445 
-460 SAFVDC
+460 
-466 IGLTSVGIPSS
+466 
-477 VTTIGQSAFNGC
+477 
-489 SSLTSIEIPSSV
+489 SIEIPSSV
-501 TTIGQ
+501 TTIGEW
-506 SAFEGCSGLSSIE
+506 AFARCSN
-519 IPSSVT
+519 
-525 TIGSSVFRY
+525 
-534 CDGLT
+534 LT

-546 AYGNNLFDGC
+546 ACESSIF
-556 PISDLTI
+556 
-563 GGTIAYGFGIDG
+563 
-575 KGIEGLKRLTLTD
+575 TD
-588 KVTTIRERAFYGCSG
+588 
-603 LTSLEIPSSVTTI
+603 
-616 GNIAFSGCTGLTSVE
+616 
-631 IPDSVTTIGD
+631 
-641 GAFYGCHGLTS
+641 
-652 VELPNSLTTIG
+652 
-663 QSTFSGCSSLTSIE
+663 
-677 IPNSVSAIGGF
+677 
-688 AFSGCSELTSVVYN
+688 
-702 SDAFGEQLFQSSPV
+702 SPV

-722 GNTVPNGMVFYFG
+722 M
-735 IKESLKVLTL
+735 
-745 TDKITTIGE
+745 
-754 RAFSGCSGLTSLE
+754 
-767 IPSSVTTIG
+767 
-776 QSAFEGC
+776 
-783 SGLTSIEIPNTVS
+783 
-796 AIGNYVFRN
+796 
-805 CDGLTSVVYNSDA
+805 
-818 FGDGLFQSSPVSD
+818 
-831 LTIGGTTVPN
+831 TTVPKS
-841 NMVGDW
+841 MATHF
-847 GIRESL
+847 GIVASL
-853 KELMITGKVT
+853 IRLSFTDKVT
-863 TIGDYAFRDCTALT
+863 TIGEDAF
-877 SLELPSS
+877 
-884 LTTIGD
+884 
-890 NAFYGCSGLT
+890 NGCVGLT
-900 SVEIPGSVITIGT
+900 SVDLPGSV
-913 SAFRD
+913 
-918 CTALTSL
+918 
-925 ELPSSLTTIG
+925 TTLG
-935 ISAFSGC
+935 NS
-942 TGLTSVGLRSS
+942 
-953 VTAISDYAFY
+953 AFY
-963 GCTALTSIELPDS
+963 GCT
-976 LTTIGNKAFSGCTSL
+976 
-991 TSVGLR
+991 
-997 SSVTTIG
+997 
-1004 NHAFYGCTALTSI
+1004 
-1017 EFPGSITTIGERAFY
+1017 
-1032 ACSGLT
+1032 GLT
-1038 SIEIPSSVTTIGS
+1038 SIEIPSSVTTIG
-1051 YAFCVCSN
+1051 
-1059 LTSVIYNSDA
+1059 
-1069 YAEGIF
+1069 
-1075 NSCYQV
+1075 
-1081 TDVTFGGTTIPNKV
+1081 KW
-1095 ADTLFGSESYI
+1095 
-1106 KTRLKNITFTD
+1106 
-1117 NVSSIGEQAFE
+1117 AFE
-1128 GCGNIETISFA
+1128 GCDNIETITFA

-1154 WRSARIVVPG
+1154 WSSARIVIPG
-1164 DALTTYLDSAPYNRF
+1164 DALTTYLDFAPYNRF

-1186 EPEGY
+1186 EPEGH

-1346 TLSSGLK
+1346 TLGSGLK

-1401 ANAFAQV
+1401 ANAFAQM

-1421 PTAENTSFSNYS
+1421 PTAENTSFNNYR